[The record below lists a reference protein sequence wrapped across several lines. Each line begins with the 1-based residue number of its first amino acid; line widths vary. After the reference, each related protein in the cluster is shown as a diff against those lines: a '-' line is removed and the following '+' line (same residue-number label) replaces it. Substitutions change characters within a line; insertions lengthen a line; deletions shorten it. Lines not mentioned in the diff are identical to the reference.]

1 MSFHGLTTFYMR
13 SIRNFSNIVTLIAD
27 YLRKEKFLWIEAI
40 EKSFV
45 EIKEKLTT
53 APMLALPDFQKPFE
67 VEYNASGIGIRE
79 VLS

>member
-1 MSFHGLTTFYMR
+1 M
-13 SIRNFSNIVTLIAD
+13 
-27 YLRKEKFLWIEAI
+27 RKEKFLWIEAI

-53 APMLALPDFQKPFE
+53 APMLALPDFEKPFE
-67 VEYNASGIGIRE
+67 VEYNASRIGIRE